1 LEVFLRKKSKTLN
14 ELAAYFM
21 VAGGYSHGP
30 FIGPFILGIVAIL
43 QQERPTAHA
52 GTKFNSDVD
61 CHDFLFLSRSEG
73 RPQSRPAG
81 RRDRVKRLD
90 AAKLERLGR
99 LVCGPLWQSELA
111 RTMGVSRQT
120 VLRWAAGE
128 FDPSPQHTA
137 KAKKL
142 VRARIGELQRLLKAL

>member
-1 LEVFLRKKSKTLN
+1 MN
-14 ELAAYFM
+14 EQLTIWLPL
-21 VAGGYSHGP
+21 VKAGG
-30 FIGPFILGIVAIL
+30 FILGIVAIL
-43 QQERPTAHA
+43 QQERPTAPLWREVQTAMSIAAIFCFYREVKA
-52 GTKFNSDVD
+52 G
-61 CHDFLFLSRSEG
+61 L
-73 RPQSRPAG
+73 QSRPAV

-128 FDPSPQHTA
+128 SDPSPQHTA
-137 KAKKL
+137 KAKEL
-142 VRARIGELQRLLKAL
+142 VRARIGELQRLLKVL

>member
-1 LEVFLRKKSKTLN
+1 MAHS
-14 ELAAYFM
+14 AAKL
-21 VAGGYSHGP
+21 S
-30 FIGPFILGIVAIL
+30 
-43 QQERPTAHA
+43 
-52 GTKFNSDVD
+52 SDVD
-61 CHDFLFLSRSEG
+61 CYDFLFLSRREG
-73 RPQSRPAG
+73 QPQSRPAV
-81 RRDRVKRLD
+81 RRDRMKRLD

-142 VRARIGELQRLLKAL
+142 VRARIRELQRLLKAL

>member
-1 LEVFLRKKSKTLN
+1 MRALPLVLKA
-14 ELAAYFM
+14 LAACW
-21 VAGGYSHGP
+21 
-30 FIGPFILGIVAIL
+30 IVVSAW
-43 QQERPTAHA
+43 
-52 GTKFNSDVD
+52 
-61 CHDFLFLSRSEG
+61 
-73 RPQSRPAG
+73 
-81 RRDRVKRLD
+81 RLD

-128 FDPSPQHTA
+128 FDPSPEHTA

-142 VRARIGELQRLLKAL
+142 VRARIGELQRLLKVL

>member
-1 LEVFLRKKSKTLN
+1 
-14 ELAAYFM
+14 M

-30 FIGPFILGIVAIL
+30 FIGTFILGIVAIL
-43 QQERPTAHA
+43 QQEPRRPHSGA
-52 GTKFNSDVD
+52 KFNSDVD
-61 CHDFLFLSRSEG
+61 CYDFPFLSRSEG
-73 RPQSRPAG
+73 RPQSRPAV
-81 RRDRVKRLD
+81 RRDKVKRLD

-137 KAKKL
+137 KAKEL
-142 VRARIGELQRLLKAL
+142 VRARIGELQRLLKVL

>member
-1 LEVFLRKKSKTLN
+1 MLRALQSCN
-14 ELAAYFM
+14 RNARR
-21 VAGGYSHGP
+21 SHSG
-30 FIGPFILGIVAIL
+30 A
-43 QQERPTAHA
+43 
-52 GTKFNSDVD
+52 KFNSDVD
-61 CHDFLFLSRSEG
+61 FYDFLFLSRSEG
-73 RPQSRPAG
+73 RPQSRPAV

-128 FDPSPQHTA
+128 SDPSPQHTA
-137 KAKKL
+137 KAKEL
-142 VRARIGELQRLLKAL
+142 VRRRIGELQRLLKVL